1 MARFCPLFSGS
12 SGNSYY
18 IGSAGSGILIDAGRT
33 AKQLTNM
40 LDLCGIDINYCS

>member
-18 IGSAGSGILIDAGRT
+18 IGSANEGILIDA
-33 AKQLTNM
+33 
-40 LDLCGIDINYCS
+40 